1 MMAVHPVRLI
11 MVMNVR
17 ENHQYAKDKLN
28 TIIVEME
35 SLEILKNVTIRI
47 SRMMMDVQVNVRL
60 KMDGNAQVE
69 SYHFVKRNL

>member
-11 MVMNVR
+11 VVMNVR
-17 ENHQYAKDKLN
+17 ENHRCAKDKLN
-28 TIIVEME
+28 TITVEME
-35 SLEILKNVTIRI
+35 SLEIFKNVMIRI